1 MRERISDTCCGFQLE
16 KLFATIL
23 QFSIIRDHSPER
35 LSALQLHPGALPSMH
50 LCCVS
55 LCCIVLLMEVCS
67 VQCALMLIEV
77 DTSGSMLR
85 KTTCPNW
92 LTVARPPS
100 LYLSWNRQK
109 NVAGKLIYSKNKLK
123 KRPHAPTDFTRVV
136 VIIFFFFLFQV
147 QGWLCKYLTFFST
160 IFLSQNFDKREALT
174 NVWDSCTSQ
183 TQTGQQWFSTILVMG
198 PIISK
203 RVINKVNRC
212 LVSSSWRHSSFS
224 SSSSAS
230 LSSSSSSLPSLY
242 TEWASWA

>member
-1 MRERISDTCCGFQLE
+1 MLWLPIRETVCYDSPILHYLRPLSREAEC
-16 KLFATIL
+16 ATIASWC
-23 QFSIIRDHSPER
+23 F
-35 LSALQLHPGALPSMH
+35 ALNAFVLRFFVLH
-50 LCCVS
+50 CVADG
-55 LCCIVLLMEVCS
+55 S

-174 NVWDSCTSQ
+174 NVWDLCTSQ